1 MSAVEP
7 EAEHLV
13 PRRVLIVDDEAPLR
27 RALSTSLRARGYDV
41 SGVTGGEQAV
51 VSVADK
57 TTDLVLLD
65 LGLGDM
71 EGLDVLKRIRSMSE
85 LPVIVL
91 TARDTQAD
99 KVALLDAGADDYV
112 TKPFDTEELLARIRA
127 ALRRKPEAVVVPTVI
142 IRDGVIIDL
151 GRRLVTVNG
160 ERVPLTPT
168 ELALLEVMASHSG
181 RLLTHD
187 FLLRQVWGPGYGTES
202 NYLRTYVGQLRK
214 KLRDDAASPRFIV
227 TEPGIGYRWIASGE

>member
-1 MSAVEP
+1 
-7 EAEHLV
+7 
-13 PRRVLIVDDEAPLR
+13 
-27 RALSTSLRARGYDV
+27 V

-187 FLLRQVWGPGYGTES
+187 FLLRQVWGPGYGRES